1 MLSSDVENVIE
12 VSPPSSSPSQQT
24 NTPIDAVPS
33 LSLSQT
39 TAGTQAAPK
48 SKVTP
53 KQDQLNKDINIK
65 NDILVPFYR
74 KRDLGQASESDRKE
88 IITRQTTL
96 KRLKNELKEV
106 IQKATRQKKLR
117 HERKRKLESMDGT
130 TRKNVIGKATSD
142 LGRLE
147 KCDKSELIKAIC

>member
-1 MLSSDVENVIE
+1 MS
-12 VSPPSSSPSQQT
+12 
-24 NTPIDAVPS
+24 
-33 LSLSQT
+33 
-39 TAGTQAAPK
+39 
-48 SKVTP
+48 
-53 KQDQLNKDINIK
+53 
-65 NDILVPFYR
+65 FYR

-96 KRLKNELKEV
+96 KGLKKELKEV
-106 IQKATRQKKLR
+106 IQNATRQKKR
-117 HERKRKLESMDGT
+117 RDERKRKLESMDET